1 MYGWMWRRLPG
12 VPPGKAVWTA
22 LLVVAVLAL
31 LWFVVFPWATVHL
44 PIDQV

>member
-12 VPPGKAVWTA
+12 GTPGKAVWTA
-22 LLVVAVLAL
+22 LLIVAVLAL
-31 LWFVVFPWATVHL
+31 LWFVVFPLATVHL